1 MTLTGFSL
9 PELSAF
15 DPTVEVKEAS
25 TQMGLAAIPDRLAD
39 LLVPGLRARMK
50 RVRFVTASA
59 VGDAG
64 MRDPRQ
70 REPRRR
76 ISTRRSA
83 FEWLV
88 LELLCAGSPAPKDSQ
103 CGARQLEGADG
114 CCALP
119 AAVGCHLSE
128 GACRRVISPRSTG
141 SGRPSNREVGAYSAK
156 RVSIPPGRTMGS
168 SLSRA
173 WGTTRFSRPAPSCAT
188 CCQR

>member
-76 ISTRRSA
+76 YLHPSICFRMARPRAVVRRLPGA
-83 FEWLV
+83 QGFPMW
-88 LELLCAGSPAPKDSQ
+88 CPPA
-103 CGARQLEGADG
+103 
-114 CCALP
+114 
-119 AAVGCHLSE
+119 
-128 GACRRVISPRSTG
+128 
-141 SGRPSNREVGAYSAK
+141 
-156 RVSIPPGRTMGS
+156 
-168 SLSRA
+168 
-173 WGTTRFSRPAPSCAT
+173 
-188 CCQR
+188 